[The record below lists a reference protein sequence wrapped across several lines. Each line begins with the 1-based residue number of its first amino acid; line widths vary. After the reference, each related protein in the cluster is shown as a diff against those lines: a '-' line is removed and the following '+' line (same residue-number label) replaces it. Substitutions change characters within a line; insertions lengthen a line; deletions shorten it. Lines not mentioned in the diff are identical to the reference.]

1 MVKSQSILVTA
12 QSLAA
17 LDAFASLP
25 EAAREKIARLCHGR
39 RYATNAHII
48 PQRDDG
54 HGVYFVMS
62 GVVKIAYYAVHGRQ
76 VAFRDTG
83 PGEMFG
89 ELSALDGDRR
99 SAEVIAR
106 SPTLL
111 VSLSASRFLAVL
123 QQYPS
128 VSNYVLNRLAKLI
141 RLLSDR
147 VVEMSTLGVNNRI
160 HAELLRLAR
169 TFDPGGASVVIEKM
183 PTRDEFAARIS
194 THREAVSREIGALVK
209 PGLVKKIQK
218 RGLHILDVPRLE
230 RMVSD
235 VIE

>member
-1 MVKSQSILVTA
+1 MVKTRNIAVTA

-25 EAAREKIARLCHGR
+25 EAAREKIAQLCHGR
-39 RYATNAHII
+39 RYASNEHII

-54 HGVYFVMS
+54 HGVYFVIS
-62 GVVKIAYYAVHGRQ
+62 GMVKITYFAARGRQ
-76 VAFRDTG
+76 VSFRDTG
-83 PGEMFG
+83 AGEMFG

-106 SPTLL
+106 SPTFL
-111 VSLSASRFLAVL
+111 VSLTASNFLAVL
-123 QQYPS
+123 NEYPS
-128 VSNYVLNRLAKLI
+128 VSNYVLRRLAKLV

-147 VVEMSTLGVNNRI
+147 VVEMSTFGVNNRI

-169 TFDPGGASVVIEKM
+169 NVDPKGGTVTIERM

-194 THREAVSREIGALVK
+194 THREAVSREICALVK
-209 PGLVKKIQK
+209 VGLVKKVQK
-218 RGLHILDVPRLE
+218 RGLQVLDVPRLE
-230 RMVSD
+230 RMVQE

>member
-1 MVKSQSILVTA
+1 
-12 QSLAA
+12 
-17 LDAFASLP
+17 
-25 EAAREKIARLCHGR
+25 
-39 RYATNAHII
+39 
-48 PQRDDG
+48 
-54 HGVYFVMS
+54 
-62 GVVKIAYYAVHGRQ
+62 
-76 VAFRDTG
+76 
-83 PGEMFG
+83 MFG
-89 ELSALDGDRR
+89 ELSALDGNRR

-111 VSLSASRFLAVL
+111 VSLSASSFLSVL

-169 TFDPGGASVVIEKM
+169 TVDPGGASVVIEKM

>member
-1 MVKSQSILVTA
+1 MVKTRNIAVTA

-17 LDAFASLP
+17 LDAFAGLP
-25 EAAREKIARLCHGR
+25 ETAREKIARLCLGR
-39 RYATNAHII
+39 RYAPNDHII

-54 HGVYFVMS
+54 HGVYFVIS
-62 GVVKIAYYAVHGRQ
+62 GAVKITFYAARGRQ
-76 VAFRDTG
+76 VSFRDTG

-106 SPTLL
+106 SPAFIAALT
-111 VSLSASRFLAVL
+111 ASSFLAVL
-123 QQYPS
+123 EEFRS
-128 VSNYVLNRLAKLI
+128 VSNYVLRRLAKLV

-147 VVEMSTLGVNNRI
+147 VVAMSTLGVNNRI

-169 TFDPGGASVVIEKM
+169 ATDQRSASVTIDRM

-194 THREAVSREIGALVK
+194 THREAVSREFGILVK
-209 PGLVKKIQK
+209 AGLLKKIANRGLV
-218 RGLHILDVPRLE
+218 ILDMPRLE
-230 RMVSD
+230 RMVQEVAD
-235 VIE
+235 